1 MVMNVKIKKI
11 KSDKSCQR
19 YEESFGLGV
28 RRPVWSPNSD
38 AHRPCLH
45 GQPQASLC
53 TCARSRDWPI
63 WSSMSND
70 AQEGGRIFDVYKR
83 ESLIHRHLTQTL
95 SSLWLESDTDAWW
108 PNKPLQRSAASITLR
123 WRVHCRKGEEK
134 QTVRI
139 IFSSLTITS
148 IVTTAGFKQRDH
160 MVILY
165 FWFSNLAAH

>member
-1 MVMNVKIKKI
+1 MKRALDLESEDLYEVPTLMLTSHAYMGSPKHPFAHVQDQEIGLYGLLCLMMLKK
-11 KSDKSCQR
+11 
-19 YEESFGLGV
+19 EEGF
-28 RRPVWSPNSD
+28 
-38 AHRPCLH
+38 
-45 GQPQASLC
+45 
-53 TCARSRDWPI
+53 
-63 WSSMSND
+63 
-70 AQEGGRIFDVYKR
+70 YKR
-83 ESLIHRHLTQTL
+83 ESLIHWHLTQTL

-160 MVILY
+160 MVILD